1 VDGLTL
7 PRKAGRR
14 PRIPALLH
22 ATTGLALLVLAAG
35 CSSGPSAATLA
46 QRRADA
52 APLLA
57 ECVLEKNLLA
67 GPAEESLSP
76 TRTPWLRDGGV
87 VITPSDAP
95 AFNAWYRSVADDK
108 VGGKSLTAWQQWTAL
123 NDRLPTAL
131 CGSADADP
139 GAMQKQV
146 YADDPAAGDP
156 WGS

>member
-1 VDGLTL
+1 MDGLTL

-14 PRIPALLH
+14 PRFSALLH
-22 ATTGLALLVLAAG
+22 ATTGLALLVVAAG

-57 ECVLEKNLLA
+57 ECVLEENLLA

-87 VITPSDAP
+87 LITPSDAP
-95 AFNAWYRSVADDK
+95 AFNAWYRSVAGDK
-108 VGGKSLTAWQQWTAL
+108 VRGESLTAWQQWSAL
-123 NDRLPTAL
+123 NDRLPAAL
-131 CGSADADP
+131 CGSDGAAP

>member
-1 VDGLTL
+1 V
-7 PRKAGRR
+7 
-14 PRIPALLH
+14 
-22 ATTGLALLVLAAG
+22 
-35 CSSGPSAATLA
+35 LA

-57 ECVLEKNLLA
+57 ECVLAKNLLA

-76 TRTPWLRDGGV
+76 TRAPWLRDGGV

-108 VGGKSLTAWQQWTAL
+108 VGGKSLTAF
-123 NDRLPTAL
+123 
-131 CGSADADP
+131 CGPADADA

>member
-1 VDGLTL
+1 MD
-7 PRKAGRR
+7 P
-14 PRIPALLH
+14 
-22 ATTGLALLVLAAG
+22 
-35 CSSGPSAATLA
+35 
-46 QRRADA
+46 
-52 APLLA
+52 
-57 ECVLEKNLLA
+57 KNLLA

-76 TRTPWLRDGGV
+76 TRAPWLRDGGV

-108 VGGKSLTAWQQWTAL
+108 VGGKSLTAWQQWSAQ

-131 CGSADADP
+131 CGPADADA

>member
-1 VDGLTL
+1 MGELTV
-7 PRKAGRR
+7 PRPAGRR
-14 PRIPALLH
+14 PRFSALLH
-22 ATTGLALLVLAAG
+22 ATTGLALLVVAAG

-57 ECVLEKNLLA
+57 ECVLEENLLA

-87 VITPSDAP
+87 LITPSDAP
-95 AFNAWYRSVADDK
+95 AFNAWYRSVAGDK
-108 VGGKSLTAWQQWTAL
+108 VRGESLTAWQQWSAL
-123 NDRLPTAL
+123 NDRLPAAL
-131 CGSADADP
+131 CGSDGAAP